1 MRHILLLLATAG
13 FIIGAAKVENNQKDS
28 KSAPAS
34 KHEAPVPYSDI
45 KRFTSAYAQ
54 IKNFYVDKVTSKKL
68 FEDAIRGMLSG
79 LDPHSSYLDE
89 EEFHDLQMNTS
100 GQFSGLGLEVTN
112 DDGLLRV
119 ITPLDDSP
127 AAKAGIKPKDLI
139 SRIDN
144 VPVKGLTLREAIKKM
159 RGSEGSKITL
169 AIVRDGQKAPME
181 FVIKRSKVKIQ
192 SIKSKMLD
200 PGYGY
205 VRISQ
210 FQSLTAKEFKAALL
224 QLQQKAGGQMKGLL
238 LDLRNN
244 PGGLLDSAVAI
255 SDALLDKKSLNR
267 YKGRVVFT
275 KGRVPGTEF
284 SIKSNPLDLLK
295 GAPIVILINAG
306 SASGS
311 EIVAGALKDYKRA
324 VLVGTQSFGKGS
336 VQTVIPLEGNR
347 GLKLTTAL
355 YYTPSGRSIQA
366 EGIKPD
372 ITVEDLKF
380 EKSKKDATAADEQP
394 QIKEANLNRH
404 FENKQVKKLPLLPSE
419 KLGDKGNHASFS
431 KEQEKLAL
439 TDYQLFEALNILK
452 TVSITNKV

>member
-1 MRHILLLLATAG
+1 MNMRHILLLLAAAG
-13 FIIGAAKVENNQKDS
+13 LMLGAAKTEDNQKHDG
-28 KSAPAS
+28 KSTG
-34 KHEAPVPYSDI
+34 KQENPVPYSDI

-54 IKNFYVDKVTSKKL
+54 IKNFYVDKVPSKKL

-89 EEFHDLQMNTS
+89 EEFHDLEMNTS

-169 AIVRDGQKAPME
+169 SIVRDGQKAPIE
-181 FVIKRSKVKIQ
+181 FTLKRSKVKIQ

-205 VRISQ
+205 IRISQ
-210 FQSLTAKEFKAALL
+210 FQALTEKEFKAAIN
-224 QLQQKAGGQMKGLL
+224 QLHKKSGDQLKGLV

-255 SDALLDKKSLNR
+255 SDALLTKKSVNR
-267 YKGRVVFT
+267 YKNRIVFT
-275 KGRVPGTEF
+275 KGRVSGAEF
-284 SIKSNPLDLLK
+284 SIKANPLDLLK
-295 GAPIVILINAG
+295 GSPIVILINAG

-324 VLVGTQSFGKGS
+324 ILVGTQSFGKGS

-372 ITVEDLKF
+372 IVIEDFKF
-380 EKSKKDATAADEQP
+380 EKSKQDSSNNDEQP
-394 QIKEANLNRH
+394 QVKEANLNRH
-404 FENKQVKKLPLLPSE
+404 FENKSLKKLPVIPGA
-419 KLGDKGNHASFS
+419 KLGDNTAHNFN
-431 KEQEKLAL
+431 KEHEKLAL
-439 TDYQLFEALNILK
+439 TDYQLFEALNVLK
-452 TVSITNKV
+452 AISITH